1 MDIYLVEF
9 NRESGAPDWRVYKT
23 KGHASAAITLAS
35 KRYSRWH
42 DDALGAT
49 LYLVDTSGLQVVEE
63 HGRVGP
69 EQDPLF

>member
-1 MDIYLVEF
+1 MVLFLVEF
-9 NRESGAPDWRVYKT
+9 NRESGEPDWRVYKE
-23 KGHASAAITLAS
+23 KGHARAAITLAS
-35 KRYSRWH
+35 KRHSRWH

-49 LYLVDTSGLQVVEE
+49 MYVVDMSGLHVIEE